1 MKEIIWFLKLWYMNN
16 VIATGFN
23 VYFFLQLTLQGTVSA
38 WIYFALMCFDAAT
51 WLSEA
56 TRFNSRL
63 CRKTRWARPSLTRQQ
78 ARKNAQKRRRTRS
91 PMTYVGNNKRRSAT
105 THRLWR
111 KGRRPLIPII
121 LWCAASLN
129 QADRVKGF
137 LRFDTNSVPIAINTG
152 ATRSLTDNR
161 RDLLGPLQRSNT
173 RINGIGGHQQGQ
185 WMGTVKWSIFDDDG
199 LRHDLLIPNTV
210 LVAKGALPFRLLL
223 PQHFA
228 QENIK
233 SGVDKHARGTINSVD
248 NWLSWGDLTYRVTA
262 QLTQGNILPM
272 INTVAD
278 YNKFSAFVSRVQPPD
293 EPQHMFAPHLIPG
306 TCGVLG
312 ARLDLVPEIFQQSLN
327 LGKKMFDTFSL
338 HVKRWSPCV
347 C

>member
-1 MKEIIWFLKLWYMNN
+1 MI
-16 VIATGFN
+16 
-23 VYFFLQLTLQGTVSA
+23 
-38 WIYFALMCFDAAT
+38 
-51 WLSEA
+51 
-56 TRFNSRL
+56 
-63 CRKTRWARPSLTRQQ
+63 
-78 ARKNAQKRRRTRS
+78 
-91 PMTYVGNNKRRSAT
+91 YVGNNKRRSAT

-121 LWCAASLN
+121 LWCATSLN

-137 LRFDTNSVPIAINTG
+137 LWFDTNSVPIAIDTG
-152 ATRSLTDNR
+152 ATRSLTDDR
-161 RDLLGPLQRSNT
+161 RDFVGPLQRSNT

-210 LVAKGALPFRLLL
+210 LVPKGALPFRLLS

-233 SGVDKHARGTINSVD
+233 SGVDKHARGTINITSGVD

-262 QLTQGNILPM
+262 QLTQGSNLPM

-293 EPQHMFAPHLIPG
+293 EPQHMFAPHLIPADDEPTPTDTG
-306 TCGVLG
+306 RPTYAHLFDRNVPPPQPTHPTTEG
-312 ARLDLVPEIFQQSLN
+312 APTDASPNTEQQEPTSATIQQSP
-327 LGKKMFDTFSL
+327 
-338 HVKRWSPCV
+338 HPV
-347 C
+347 CLL